1 MLAPNMLLFAG
12 NSNIPLAKKIA
23 DCLNVPLSQAM
34 VSKFEDGEV
43 RVQYSE
49 SIQGKDII
57 LLQST
62 SAPQDTHLMELLLLA
77 DAACRGFVRSITA
90 IVPYL
95 GYARQD
101 KCVETKQVP
110 ISAKLIAKLLK
121 VSGIER
127 LVTINLH
134 SDQIQG
140 FFEIPVHNLYGH
152 LLFVE
157 DVILQQKK
165 KGAENFVVV
174 SPDSG
179 GMTRAAAFAEKV
191 NNIDVA
197 FINKKR
203 PLPNTVKVLDVVGDV
218 QNKDCILIDDI
229 IDTGGTLIAA
239 AEALKKLGANRVMAY
254 CVHPVLSGLAV
265 EKIAHSM
272 LDELVVAD
280 TIILSEQAKN
290 SKKIRQFSVAPI
302 ISDIILE
309 IARKESKTFLDV
321 PVQRV
326 SESQYNPTELQ
337 YG

>member
-1 MLAPNMLLFAG
+1 MMVSNMLLFTG

-23 DCLNVPLSQAM
+23 GCLNLPLSQAM

-62 SAPQDTHLMELLLLA
+62 SAPQDTNLMELLLLA

-101 KCVETKQVP
+101 KCVETTQVP
-110 ISAKLIAKLLK
+110 IAAKLIANLLK
-121 VSGIER
+121 ASGIER

-140 FFEIPVHNLYGH
+140 FFEMPVHNLYGH

-157 DVILQQKK
+157 DVMLQQKN
-165 KGAENFVVV
+165 KGIDNFVVV

-191 NNIDVA
+191 NNLDVA

-218 QNKDCILIDDI
+218 KNKDCILIDDI

-239 AEALKKLGANRVMAY
+239 AEALKKLGANRVIAY

-265 EKIAHSM
+265 EKISHSM
-272 LDELVVAD
+272 LDELIVAD
-280 TIILSEQAKN
+280 TIVLSDQAKDC
-290 SKKIRQFSVAPI
+290 KKIRQFSVAPI
-302 ISDIILE
+302 IANIILE
-309 IARKESKTFLDV
+309 IARKEPQTLV
-321 PVQRV
+321 GIPTERV
-326 SESQYNPTELQ
+326 AERQYNNTELQ